1 MRRPSVSRSET
12 LPQAEFTSA
21 EDVQSA
27 QRAPKRAVRV
37 WETALER
44 GAYTIGDETKEQTE
58 FNLGKNFL

>member
-1 MRRPSVSRSET
+1 M
-12 LPQAEFTSA
+12 PQGQFTCP

-27 QRAPKRAVRV
+27 RRAPKRAPRV